1 MSDTNTLQLAEK
13 IADLLRNESRSDEF
27 ASLQKGIEKINR
39 RLDLIES
46 QISPQNPKS
55 EIRNPKSSHPSLEK
69 YDVVEAVVERLTA
82 GSVTEKTCAFE
93 PNERPC
99 DACSMCSS
107 RGF

>member
-13 IADLLRNESRSDEF
+13 IADLLRTESRSDEF
-27 ASLQKGIEKINR
+27 SSLQKGIEQINR

-46 QISPQNPKS
+46 QISSQNPKS
-55 EIRNPKSSHPSLEK
+55 EIRNPKSNHPSLEK
-69 YDVVEAVVERLTA
+69 HNVIEAFVEEILHANTD
-82 GSVTEKTCAFE
+82 KTCAFE
-93 PNERPC
+93 PNGRPC